1 MKLTVMQKSMF
12 LLIPLLQGC
21 IGGSAQD
28 MNFYLLE
35 PISSDSQAI
44 GADADQAKNVTLTLK
59 PVRIPAYIDRP
70 QIVTAIG
77 EHRYELD
84 EFNRWAEHLDQNLTR
99 VLQTNLMR
107 LAPVTVLLANS
118 TAQARSAAIQI
129 QVLISE
135 FHVNSNSIARLTAQW
150 FITERGQTRSQKSAT
165 YQTGIENLEYPARVT
180 ALNRCLD
187 ALSEDIASHLQPLIP

>member
-1 MKLTVMQKSMF
+1 MKSTVIRKSIF

-21 IGGSAQD
+21 IGGSTQD

-35 PISSDSQAI
+35 PIGGDRQAI
-44 GADADQAKNVTLTLK
+44 GATTSQAKVTLALK

-70 QIVTAIG
+70 QIVTATG

-99 VLQTNLMR
+99 VLQTNLMQ

-118 TAQARSAAIQI
+118 TAQARTATIQV

-135 FHVNSNSIARLTAQW
+135 FHIDPNSTARLTAQW
-150 FITERGQTRSQKSAT
+150 FITDHEQTANHKSAT
-165 YQTGIENLEYPARVT
+165 YQTESESLDYSARVT

-187 ALSEDIASHLQPLIP
+187 RLSEDIASHLKQLIP